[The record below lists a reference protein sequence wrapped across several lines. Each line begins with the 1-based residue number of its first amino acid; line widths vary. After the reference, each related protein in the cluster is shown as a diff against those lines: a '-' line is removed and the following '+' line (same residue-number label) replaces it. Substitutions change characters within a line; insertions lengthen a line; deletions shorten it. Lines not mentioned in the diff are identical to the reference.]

1 MPEGDAGR
9 DGWHE
14 RVEEDAMG
22 YRKFMRLFALGGLML
37 MPMLSG
43 CIKQRHAIVN
53 PPPPQQSQPVVL
65 GPQQ

>member
-1 MPEGDAGR
+1 
-9 DGWHE
+9 
-14 RVEEDAMG
+14 MG

-37 MPMLSG
+37 MPLLSG